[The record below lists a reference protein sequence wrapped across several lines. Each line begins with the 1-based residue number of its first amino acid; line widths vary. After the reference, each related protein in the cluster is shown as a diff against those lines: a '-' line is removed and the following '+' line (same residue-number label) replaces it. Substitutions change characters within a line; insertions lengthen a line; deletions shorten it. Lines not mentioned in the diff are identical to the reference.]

1 VILIIVWAPLC
12 PYVARTILSKPGWR
26 LGEFIND
33 EASQVPLFTLSL
45 SYLFPEMEKLVLVGD
60 PEQLAPYGTDHNH
73 TLNSTYEVVKRGVRP
88 IFLDVNRRI
97 PLPIAEVSSAIS
109 YSGRLNTHPTKNI
122 PVGDC
127 CKRFDVPGK
136 EIKDGDSKSN
146 PDEIEAIVKLIK
158 TLPSHVLGDL
168 TVLTMYKKQVNR
180 LNNRF
185 KEEKMNVYVVTAD
198 SYQGR
203 EAGTVILSLVSAAA
217 PGFAKNKRRVN
228 VSITRVQKVL
238 YIVGHRQFWR
248 KVDSVPAMKKL
259 AEIASD
265 LAWYIQNGTQGFYT
279 SQ

>member
-1 VILIIVWAPLC
+1 
-12 PYVARTILSKPGWR
+12 
-26 LGEFIND
+26 
-33 EASQVPLFTLSL
+33 
-45 SYLFPEMEKLVLVGD
+45 
-60 PEQLAPYGTDHNH
+60 
-73 TLNSTYEVVKRGVRP
+73 
-88 IFLDVNRRI
+88 
-97 PLPIAEVSSAIS
+97 
-109 YSGRLNTHPTKNI
+109 
-122 PVGDC
+122 
-127 CKRFDVPGK
+127 
-136 EIKDGDSKSN
+136 
-146 PDEIEAIVKLIK
+146 
-158 TLPSHVLGDL
+158 
-168 TVLTMYKKQVNR
+168 MYKKQVNR

-203 EAGTVILSLVSAAA
+203 EAGTVILSLVSTAA

-265 LAWYIQNGTQGFYT
+265 LAWYIQNGTQGLYT